1 MATLMVIAVLRK
13 SRALGFRCEC
23 FVAARLGQRGQIAP
37 AVACLDQVH
46 AVPLERL
53 LDEELAAQP
62 LVECACGLVACDD
75 PRQEPCRAVGALRL
89 DDGSDEP
96 PPEPDV
102 LELAP
107 QIDRDEL

>member
-13 SRALGFRCEC
+13 IGALGFRCEC

-37 AVACLDQVH
+37 TVACLDQVH

-62 LVECACGLVACDD
+62 LVECASRLVACDH
-75 PRQEPCRAVGALRL
+75 PRQDSRGAVATLRV
-89 DDGSDEP
+89 DDGADETP
-96 PPEPDV
+96 AEPDV

-107 QIDRDEL
+107 QIDRDE